1 MSCEFEKDESDVDSD
16 IWKILKLLATSDVV
30 SNLFQI
36 ELMFSRPII
45 KFLKFSNLCTLT
57 DTKSR
62 RELFTESVKK

>member
-1 MSCEFEKDESDVDSD
+1 MENT
-16 IWKILKLLATSDVV
+16 KIACNINIV